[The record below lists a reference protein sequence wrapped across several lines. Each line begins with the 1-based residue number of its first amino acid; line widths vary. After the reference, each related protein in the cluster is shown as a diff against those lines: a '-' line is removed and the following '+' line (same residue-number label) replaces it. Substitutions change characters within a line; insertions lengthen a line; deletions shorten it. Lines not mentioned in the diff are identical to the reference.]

1 MTHHHNNLLSAA
13 ATAPPPPPRKEFR
26 YRGVRKRPWG
36 RYAAEIRDPWKKS
49 RKWLGTFATA
59 EEAALA
65 YDAAAF
71 RLRGAK
77 AKMNFG
83 VTTPFFPPVVE
94 KKDNYGNFPA
104 SFYDHSGGTSVINLG
119 CEKQLVGV
127 AVVDDDDGMKAKT
140 VKKPFMFD
148 LNLPA
153 TLF

>member
-1 MTHHHNNLLSAA
+1 MTHHLNNLLSAA
-13 ATAPPPPPRKEFR
+13 ATAPPPPPPQKEFR

-71 RLRGAK
+71 KLRGAK

-83 VTTPFFPPVVE
+83 VTTPFSPPLVE
-94 KKDNYGNFPA
+94 KKDNYGNFQ
-104 SFYDHSGGTSVINLG
+104 NLG
-119 CEKQLVGV
+119 CEKCEKQLVG
-127 AVVDDDDGMKAKT
+127 AVVVDDDDDGMKAKT

>member
-1 MTHHHNNLLSAA
+1 MTHHHNNLLSTA
-13 ATAPPPPPRKEFR
+13 ATAPPPPPSGKEFR

-83 VTTPFFPPVVE
+83 VTTPFSPALVE
-94 KKDNYGNFPA
+94 KKDNY
-104 SFYDHSGGTSVINLG
+104 STSVINLG
-119 CEKQLVGV
+119 CEKCEKQLVGV
-127 AVVDDDDGMKAKT
+127 VVVDDDDGMKAKT